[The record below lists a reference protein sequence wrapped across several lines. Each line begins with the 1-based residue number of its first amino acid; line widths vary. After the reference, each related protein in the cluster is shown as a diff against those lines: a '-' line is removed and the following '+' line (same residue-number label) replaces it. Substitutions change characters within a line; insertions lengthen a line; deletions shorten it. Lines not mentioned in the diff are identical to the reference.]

1 MNFWIFSS
9 NKQVIAYGK
18 NPVLKA
24 INSTTARMIVSEL
37 NIGAPKTLKLS
48 ENGKSITKDGENI
61 ATIIG
66 KNDFIKDL
74 FNPKAQP
81 IPITFEPIIEE
92 MPEEANLKAQP
103 IPITF
108 EPIIEEMPEEEI
120 QKEEVPV
127 GIPEVKGE
135 AKPKK
140 KRKYTGRKKQ

>member
-37 NIGAPKTLKLS
+37 NIGVPKTLKLS
-48 ENGKSITKDGENI
+48 ENGKNITKNGENI

-81 IPITFEPIIEE
+81 TPTIFEPIIEE
-92 MPEEANLKAQP
+92 MPG
-103 IPITF
+103 
-108 EPIIEEMPEEEI
+108 EEI
-120 QKEEVPV
+120 QKEEVSV
-127 GIPEVKGE
+127 GIPEVKEE
-135 AKPKK
+135 AKSKK
-140 KRKYTGRKKQ
+140 KRKYTSRKKQ

>member
-1 MNFWIFSS
+1 MLELFFPGNYFIKKVFTMNFWIFSS

-24 INSTTARMIVSEL
+24 INSITARMIVSEL
-37 NIGAPKTLKLS
+37 NIGAPKTLELS
-48 ENGKSITKDGENI
+48 ENGKNITKDGENI
-61 ATIIG
+61 AAIIG

-81 IPITFEPIIEE
+81 IPII
-92 MPEEANLKAQP
+92 
-103 IPITF
+103 F

-120 QKEEVPV
+120 QKEGVPV
-127 GIPEVKGE
+127 GTPEVKEE

-140 KRKYTGRKKQ
+140 KRKHAGRKNQ

>member
-37 NIGAPKTLKLS
+37 NIGVPKTLKLS
-48 ENGKSITKDGENI
+48 ENGKNITKNGENI

-81 IPITFEPIIEE
+81 APITFEPIIEE
-92 MPEEANLKAQP
+92 MPG
-103 IPITF
+103 
-108 EPIIEEMPEEEI
+108 EEI
-120 QKEEVPV
+120 QKEEVSV
-127 GIPEVKGE
+127 GIPEVKEE
-135 AKPKK
+135 AKSKK
-140 KRKYTGRKKQ
+140 KRKYTSRKKQ